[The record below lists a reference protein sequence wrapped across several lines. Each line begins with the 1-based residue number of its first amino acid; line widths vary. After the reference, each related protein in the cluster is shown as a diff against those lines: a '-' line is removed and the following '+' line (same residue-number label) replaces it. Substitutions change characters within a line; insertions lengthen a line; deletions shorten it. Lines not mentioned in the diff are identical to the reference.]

1 MIFAVEERARIST
14 FYARNISFCFSR
26 HIQTSR
32 SSCEARGYRMA
43 CSNPYCKLSYTHR
56 YNPLVDLP

>member
-32 SSCEARGYRMA
+32 SSCEARGYRRE
-43 CSNPYCKLSYTHR
+43 CSKLSYTHR